1 MLTAVDKAK
10 LQEMGFDPE
19 NLINAIKDAKEVS
32 ISIPEGKIYK
42 DADIDELK
50 TNVKASHEKDY
61 SEIYLRKLNKDYDL
75 GLTAS
80 DAKDEKRVL
89 QAMKEKAVK
98 DAGVEPD
105 KKVKE
110 LELSI
115 KKLQDEVIPTVK
127 KEADE
132 WKSKYSQ
139 REEFDFYASLIP
151 KGATSILTKEEH
163 VNRIKGMYKKNED
176 GTWTD
181 IKAGVVVKD
190 NLEKPITDIAGKIT
204 EVYKS
209 NEGWLQA
216 EVAPAKPQFHHS
228 TQGGFGAASAGKF
241 DHAKSWEA
249 VSAKYDTST
258 REGREMAQQEFTTLQ
273 VNAAKQQ

>member
-1 MLTAVDKAK
+1 MLTAADKAK
-10 LQEMGFDPE
+10 LLEFGFDPE
-19 NLINAIKDAKEVS
+19 KLISAITDAKEVS
-32 ISIPEGKIYK
+32 IPFPDGRIYK
-42 DADIDELK
+42 DSDIDELK
-50 TNVKASHEKDY
+50 TNVKSSHEKDY
-61 SEIYLRKLNKDYDL
+61 SEIYLRKLNKDYEL

-89 QAMKEKAVK
+89 KAMMEKAVK

-110 LELSI
+110 LEASI

-151 KGATSILTKEEH
+151 KGATSILTREEH
-163 VNRIKGMYKKNED
+163 VNRIKGMYKRDEEGNWIDAKTGN
-176 GTWTD
+176 
-181 IKAGVVVKD
+181 VLKD
-190 NLEKPITDIAGKIT
+190 NLEKPITDIASKIT
-204 EVYKS
+204 EVYKA
-209 NEGWLQA
+209 NEGWLQG
-216 EVAPAKPQFHHS
+216 EPTPPKPQFHHS

-241 DHAKSWEA
+241 DHAKTWES
-249 VSAKYDTST
+249 VSAKYDVST
-258 REGREMAQQEFTTLQ
+258 LEGRQMAQQEFTTLQ
-273 VNAAKQQ
+273 VNAAKQS